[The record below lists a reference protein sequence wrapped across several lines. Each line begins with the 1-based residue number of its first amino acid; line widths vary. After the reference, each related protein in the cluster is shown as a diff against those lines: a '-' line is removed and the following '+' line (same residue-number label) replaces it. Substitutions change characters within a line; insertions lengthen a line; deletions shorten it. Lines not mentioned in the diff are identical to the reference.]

1 MTNLLILV
9 KMQLKE
15 QFNFKRRSL
24 KDVGLFKILL
34 SVLVEI
40 GKFALVTALCTL
52 FLFISGRL
60 HLFSATSTV
69 PSSIISIVFFVM
81 LAMSILSCTIGLTK
95 SLYLSRDNAV
105 LLTLP
110 CKPIQVY
117 LSKLIIFFIF
127 ELKRNFSFIVPFF
140 FAYYIHAHYP
150 ILIYV
155 WFLFCILF
163 ISVFTVSVGALLSI
177 PGMHIASLFRQRKI
191 LQGIV
196 LGATVTLAVVALFV
210 GIALIPENIDIVA
223 TWTTTCRQIQDFLKA
238 YIAKFEPL
246 YNLSLMLLGETK
258 MTITTFPIAR
268 TLLRFL
274 VVLGATVFFFGVG
287 MLCVRPLFYKMASK
301 PLEHLKR
308 RARPRPNRVLP
319 PRISAVW
326 AEMLGAFK
334 SPDRLFFNVAM
345 LIAPPMLVFLLNK
358 IFLAMNTS
366 SRGNY
371 MALAFNVL
379 IILLLALN
387 ANTYASSIYSRDG
400 KSSYLIKT
408 QPTKYH
414 VLLVAKLIPT
424 TIFVGISLVACAVI
438 LLGSLEIALSHTIML
453 IIGIVAVYLAH
464 LFFCAEL
471 DLMNPKYQLYASMG
485 ASENNPNET
494 KATLLAFLLAFGV
507 AGVLFLLMFEH
518 YSVWVFVKF
527 LVVALA
533 ALAWRVV
540 SYFQSI
546 KLYYKEK

>member
-15 QFNFKRRSL
+15 QFNFKRRSI
-24 KDVGLFKILL
+24 KDTGLLKILL
-34 SVLVEI
+34 SFLIEI
-40 GKFALVTALCTL
+40 GKFASVTALCYI
-52 FLFISGRL
+52 FLAISGRL
-60 HLFSATSTV
+60 HLFTTTNTV
-69 PSSIISIVFFVM
+69 PSTVVSIVFFVM
-81 LAMSILSCTIGLTK
+81 LAMSLVSCTIGLTR

-117 LSKLIIFFIF
+117 LSKLVIFFIF
-127 ELKRNFSFIVPFF
+127 ELKRNLSFIVPLF
-140 FAYYIHAHYP
+140 FAYYIHAGYP
-150 ILIYV
+150 ALTYAWLLV
-155 WFLFCILF
+155 CILL
-163 ISVFTVSVGALLSI
+163 ISVFTVAVGALLSI
-177 PGMHIASLFRQRKI
+177 PGMHIANLFRQRKL

-238 YIAKFEPL
+238 YTTNFAPL
-246 YNLSLMLLGETK
+246 YNISQMMLGETK
-258 MTITTFPIAR
+258 MMITTFPVGR

-274 VVLGATVFFFGVG
+274 IVLGVTALFLGAG
-287 MLCVRPLFYKMASK
+287 LLCVRPLFYKMASK

-319 PRISAVW
+319 PRASAVW
-326 AEMLGAFK
+326 AEMIGAIK

-345 LIAPPMLVFLLNK
+345 LIAPPILVLLLNK
-358 IFLAMNTS
+358 IFLVMNTS
-366 SRGNY
+366 ARGNY
-371 MALAFNVL
+371 MTLAFNVL
-379 IILLLALN
+379 IILLLVLN

-424 TIFVGISLVACAVI
+424 TIFVGVAHVACAVI
-438 LLGSLEIALSHTIML
+438 LLTSLQIPLPHVIML
-453 IIGIVAVYLAH
+453 ILAIISIYLAH
-464 LFFCAEL
+464 LFYCADL
-471 DLMNPKYQLYASMG
+471 DLMHPKYQLYASMG
-485 ASENNPNET
+485 SSENNPNET
-494 KATLLAFLLAFGV
+494 KATLTAFLLSFGV
-507 AGVLFLLMFEH
+507 AGVFFLLMFEN
-518 YSVWVFVKF
+518 YSIWVFVK
-527 LVVALA
+527 LLIVALA
-533 ALAWRVV
+533 ALAWRALV
-540 SYFQSI
+540 YFRNI